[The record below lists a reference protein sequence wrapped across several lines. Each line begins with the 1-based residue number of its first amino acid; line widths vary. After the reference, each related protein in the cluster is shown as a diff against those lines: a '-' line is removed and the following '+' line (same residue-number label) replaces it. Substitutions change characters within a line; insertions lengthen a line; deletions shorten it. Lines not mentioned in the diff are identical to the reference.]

1 VRRALAAAVLALLA
15 LAPAASADVSM
26 PAIERQ
32 VMCVTCKIPLMV
44 AESTQANREREYIR
58 KLIARG
64 DSEAEIRRELVAQY
78 GPAVL
83 ALPQASG
90 FGLAAYLVPAAVVLA
105 GALLLVA
112 LVPRWR
118 RRAPATAAQAP
129 RMSDEDSER
138 LDADIAQIEG

>member
-1 VRRALAAAVLALLA
+1 MRRALAAAVLALLA